1 MPYLLTAFI
10 RISARCI
17 SLSWRRSMMRTFS
30 DTGSDAFLARLSC
43 LFFRRA
49 EKSAICFVSIFANP
63 HILRQAH
70 GDQGYP

>member
-1 MPYLLTAFI
+1 
-10 RISARCI
+10 
-17 SLSWRRSMMRTFS
+17 
-30 DTGSDAFLARLSC
+30 LARLSC